1 MRELVQRYPGGELPA
16 LHPVADMGIVEQKV
30 VDAADAVRTL
40 RARLDAHTA
49 EQVRAKAWPPATAAR
64 SVLLLSAAG
73 HRAACASQGEG
84 AAVPL
89 EAMQRKADLLAEADA
104 LQRRMKQSQLT
115 RWAAGRSRSSVLVI
129 RTRLL
134 VQAFTLYEPSALA
147 LQFQGRGQ
155 EQDHGAAQTGAP
167 GRHGHGDAQG
177 VACRSAPAAGHL
189 GALSLL
195 FWCPS
200 LLAQGRAAS
209 EVDTADELLA
219 AELMFNGTFG
229 SLDKHQLAALVS
241 CLVPAEKSSVR
252 GSAACA
258 HPPPTNNC
266 QCAPP

>member
-1 MRELVQRYPGGELPA
+1 MQRYPGGELPA

-49 EQVRAKAWPPATAAR
+49 EQVRAKAWPPAAAAR

-115 RWAAGRSRSSVLVI
+115 RWAAGRSRSSVLVV

-134 VQAFTLYEPSALA
+134 VQAFHT
-147 LQFQGRGQ
+147 
-155 EQDHGAAQTGAP
+155 
-167 GRHGHGDAQG
+167 
-177 VACRSAPAAGHL
+177 V
-189 GALSLL
+189 
-195 FWCPS
+195 
-200 LLAQGRAAS
+200 RA
-209 EVDTADELLA
+209 V
-219 AELMFNGTFG
+219 G
-229 SLDKHQLAALVS
+229 
-241 CLVPAEKSSVR
+241 
-252 GSAACA
+252 ACA
-258 HPPPTNNC
+258 AVSRKRPRAGPWC
-266 QCAPP
+266 CANWGTWTTRAW